1 MTASQDGAIIPITL
15 TVNGRTGVT
24 LYAPPWEDE
33 DGDEWQ
39 GFLGDGAEDPAV
51 PGYAASLPT
60 SSHPARRTT
69 CPTTR
74 PGDGC

>member
-33 DGDEWQ
+33 DGEEWQ
-39 GFLGDGAEDPAV
+39 GFLGDGAKILLY
-51 PGYAASLPT
+51 PGTRASSPT
-60 SSHPARRTT
+60 SSPPARRTT

-74 PGDGC
+74 PGGGC